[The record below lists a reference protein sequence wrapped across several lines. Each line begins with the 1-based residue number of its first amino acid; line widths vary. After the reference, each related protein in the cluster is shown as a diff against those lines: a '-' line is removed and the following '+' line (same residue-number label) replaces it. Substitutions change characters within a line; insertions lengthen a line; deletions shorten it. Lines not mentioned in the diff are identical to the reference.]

1 MNNKGFT
8 LLEVL
13 IVVMIIGV
21 LTSIAVPNY
30 TNAVEKS
37 RLTEALVNSKAIVD
51 AAQRYVQ
58 MDPTQEGQSFTSANI
73 ADVQLQGGS
82 WDNAAA
88 GTVYTTKLFS
98 YTLGTTTGTVVT
110 VTRLTGNYLYTF
122 TVNDH
127 NQKTMTTSASGNKV
141 LTNLKNFL
149 ESL

>member
-13 IVVMIIGV
+13 IVVMIIGI
-21 LTSIAVPNY
+21 LTGIAVPNY

-58 MDPTQEGQSFTSANI
+58 MDPTQEGESFTSANI

-82 WDNAAA
+82 WDANP
-88 GTVYTTKLFS
+88 GTVYSTKLFS

-122 TVNDH
+122 TVDDH
-127 NQKTMTTSASGNKV
+127 NQKTMTTSATGNKV